1 MADLL
6 FYDNEI
12 IKIDT
17 KKVTNIK
24 IGINNFNN
32 NIYLVDRNGKEIFVK
47 KNSQTKFIQLNKE
60 NFDYSEFIFRSNEA
74 KYIKINGIKILNDKN
89 LNWPWGGKV
98 NLKILDKKMIRE
110 FNFNLKKMMG
120 KYYCNNYELIDDSSS
135 YIIIDMKC
143 KI

>member
-17 KKVTNIK
+17 KKVTNVK

-32 NIYLVDRNGKEIFVK
+32 NIYLVDRNGKEIFV

-89 LNWPWGGKV
+89 LNWPWEGK
-98 NLKILDKKMIRE
+98 
-110 FNFNLKKMMG
+110 
-120 KYYCNNYELIDDSSS
+120 
-135 YIIIDMKC
+135 
-143 KI
+143 